1 MKKLQM
7 FISRVHILRLPLAL
21 LLISFLISLL
31 TLTSAVVS
39 KAEYDECLG
48 VTKEDKIESN
58 KLTQKAIDY
67 TNMGQYDEAIDC
79 GTTAL
84 DLDPC
89 NRFAL
94 AIRGTAYVKKGI
106 KTKNTYLKK
115 QYIAYGKSDLETS
128 CKMRFEDSCEFLE
141 EIIRKGY

>member
-1 MKKLQM
+1 MKKLQV
-7 FISRVHILRLPLAL
+7 FISRVHVLRLPLAL
-21 LLISFLISLL
+21 LLISLL
-31 TLTSAVVS
+31 TMTSAVVS
-39 KAEYDECLG
+39 LAEYDECLG

-67 TNMGQYDEAIDC
+67 TNMGQYDEAIDY
-79 GTTAL
+79 GTMAL

-106 KTKNTYLKK
+106 KTKNAYLKNEF
-115 QYIAYGKSDLETS
+115 IALGKSDLETS
-128 CKMRFEDSCEFLE
+128 CKMRFKDSCEFLE

>member
-7 FISRVHILRLPLAL
+7 FISHVHILRLLLIL
-21 LLISFLISLL
+21 LLILSSVAISL
-31 TLTSAVVS
+31 
-39 KAEYDECLG
+39 AEYDECLG

-67 TNMGQYDEAIDC
+67 TNMGQYDEAIDY
-79 GTTAL
+79 GTMAL

-89 NRFAL
+89 NRFAF

-106 KTKNTYLKK
+106 KTKDIYLKK
-115 QYIAYGKSDLETS
+115 QYIAYGKSDLEKS
-128 CKMRFEDSCEFLE
+128 CKMRFKDSCEFLE